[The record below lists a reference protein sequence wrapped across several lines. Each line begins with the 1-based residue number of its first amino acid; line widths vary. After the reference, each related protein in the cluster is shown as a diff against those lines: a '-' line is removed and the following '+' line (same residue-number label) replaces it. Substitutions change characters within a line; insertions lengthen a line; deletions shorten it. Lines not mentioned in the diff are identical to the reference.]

1 MKKMIYTIILCF
13 ASIFCFGQNNNFGQ
27 IGQIGADGRPQQGKD
42 SIQKKGSSDSTKL
55 HIRKLFQWERNGVY
69 QKRLPS
75 DSSFTSFHINNL
87 IFLKSIS
94 NTYLSTNPSPYE
106 SNIFIDRNSK
116 EDFYWLSNIQAY
128 ILKPEDN
135 IIYNTTTPY
144 TELRYQSAGQDG
156 KQEVN
161 VEFLHTQ
168 NINPFWNIGTKYYL
182 LRTDGRYMYSGSKAY
197 NFTLFS
203 NYNKGRYAV
212 DFFINQN
219 NGYFNENGGVQDRN
233 VIRDTTESAENVLVN
248 LSEGVKN
255 KYRNFNFSTRIHY
268 NIGNP
273 KVIITGLKKS
283 SSIKN
288 TAIDTV
294 FENILRKE
302 ALRIGEIV
310 KNSHKIKVK
319 LNSNELSLLKPD
331 NFAKITSQE
340 LSTLSPALLSM
351 INPKIIDEI
360 KIKNDFNKSMHG
372 RTMDITKIDTTKTHT
387 NDKDLNGKDTN
398 RKHPKGKAPNGKNP
412 NKMEQAELDS
422 TVTYPAKFV
431 FSVNIED
438 DEHSFRESTVNTDFF
453 KNTYYTDQTTTLD
466 RQTARIYRLSA
477 KFVLNEHPK
486 YKYLPGL
493 YAGLDYENL
502 VYKKMMAIT
511 DTELSKNK
519 YSNTYINIGTF
530 NMDSTTLL
538 NYDINAKFCLTGDY
552 SGSFNMNGYIIQYF
566 SKKRDNYLK
575 IDGKIY
581 TKNIN
586 TFLQDYVG
594 NHNIWHNN
602 FKNIKV
608 ISLKGKYINKKYKF
622 EGGLGVNSLF
632 KHIYFDT
639 IAQPIQT
646 DKNITILS
654 GWIKKSFKLRHFHF
668 DQQVYFQKSS
678 QEKILDLPKITLYS
692 SNYYQN
698 YAFSKALRLRIGL
711 DLYYH
716 TKFYSQNYMPS
727 TMQFHN
733 QIEEETGNY
742 PKIDIFAD
750 FRIKRADIY
759 FKYEHAS
766 FYISNRNYF
775 SALDYPINPPMLKFG
790 LKWRFYN

>member
-27 IGQIGADGRPQQGKD
+27 IGRMDKDGRPIQGND
-42 SIQKKGSSDSTKL
+42 SIQKNRSSDDTKL

-69 QKRLPS
+69 KKKLPS
-75 DSSFTSFHINNL
+75 DSLFTSFHINNL

-106 SNIFIDRNSK
+106 SNIYIDRNSK
-116 EDFYWLSNIQAY
+116 EDFYCLSNIRAY
-128 ILKPEDN
+128 IFKPEDN

-182 LRTDGRYMYSGSKAY
+182 VRTDGRYMYSESKAY

-219 NGYFNENGGVQDRN
+219 NGYFNENGGVEDRD
-233 VIRDTTESAENVLVN
+233 VIRDTTESAENILVN
-248 LSEGVKN
+248 LNEGVKN
-255 KYRNFNFSTRIHY
+255 KYRNFNFRTRIHY
-268 NIGNP
+268 NIGKP
-273 KVIITGLKKS
+273 KVIITALKKS

-288 TAIDTV
+288 NAIDSI
-294 FENILRKE
+294 FEKALRKE
-302 ALRIGEIV
+302 ALKIGKII
-310 KNSHKIKVK
+310 KNAHKIRSK
-319 LNSNELSLLKPD
+319 LNSSELSLLKPD
-331 NFAKITSQE
+331 NFIKITSQK
-340 LSTLSPALLSM
+340 LNTLSPVLLSM
-351 INPKIIDEI
+351 IDPKIIDKI
-360 KIKNDFNKSMHG
+360 KTKNDFNKSINGEIM
-372 RTMDITKIDTTKTHT
+372 DTTKTHT
-387 NDKDLNGKDTN
+387 NDKNPKDKKT
-398 RKHPKGKAPNGKNP
+398 
-412 NKMEQAELDS
+412 NKMSPIGLDS
-422 TVTYPAKFV
+422 TIVYPAKFI

-438 DEHSFRESTVNTDFF
+438 DEHSFRESSTNSDFF
-453 KNTYYTDQTTTLD
+453 KNTYYTDQTKTLD
-466 RQTARIYRLSA
+466 KQTAKIYRLSA

-502 VYKKMMAIT
+502 VYKKTMSIV
-511 DTELSKNK
+511 DTSLSENK
-519 YSNTYINIGTF
+519 YSNTYLNIGTF
-530 NMDSTTLL
+530 NVDTTSLL

-552 SGSFNMNGYIIQYF
+552 SGSLNINGYIIKYF
-566 SKKRDNYLK
+566 SKKRDNYFK
-575 IDGKIY
+575 IYGELY
-581 TKNIN
+581 TKNVN

-594 NHNIWHNN
+594 NHDIWHNN
-602 FKNIKV
+602 FKKTKV
-608 ISLKGKYINKKYKF
+608 ISVKGKYINEKHKL
-622 EGGLGVNSLF
+622 EGGLGINSLF

-639 IAQPIQT
+639 IARPIQAS
-646 DKNITILS
+646 KNITILS
-654 GWIKKSFKLRHFHF
+654 AWIKKSFKLRHFHF

-678 QEKILDLPKITLYS
+678 QEEILDLPKITLYS

-733 QIEEETGNY
+733 QVEEKTGNY

-766 FYISNRNYF
+766 YYISDRNYF